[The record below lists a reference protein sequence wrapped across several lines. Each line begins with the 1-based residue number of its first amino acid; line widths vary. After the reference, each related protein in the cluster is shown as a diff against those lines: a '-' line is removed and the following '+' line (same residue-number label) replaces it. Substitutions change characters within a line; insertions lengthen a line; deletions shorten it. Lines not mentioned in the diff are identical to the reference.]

1 MVRFNL
7 LLGFLLFTHFSYS
20 QKIGSDYE
28 HLMHPVRNYIVYQT
42 ISEINIDGKPD
53 EISWQQA
60 EWSQYFKDIEGDAKP
75 EPLYQTRF
83 KMLWD
88 EQFLYIL
95 AELEEP
101 HIWSYYATHDQI
113 VFHENDF
120 EIFIDPNRDTHNYFE
135 FELNARNTLF
145 DLFMSKP
152 YRNGGRA
159 EIDWNIKNFESAISI
174 NGTLNN
180 PKDIDEKW
188 IVELAIPF
196 KSLTKN
202 GKYVVP
208 ENGSFWKI
216 NFSRVQWKTVVVD
229 GKYQKVKDIETNK
242 YLSENNWVWSAQG
255 VVNMHFPERWGLAQ
269 FSTNKVGRNTTNFYL
284 PDEERLGKYLWY
296 VYYKQQSYKREK
308 GIYANSVSELDI
320 AKQTKTDSGE
330 SILIEIKTNGN
341 GFTATLQNEDGL
353 KLSLNQNE
361 LFQILSK

>member
-1 MVRFNL
+1 MLRFNL
-7 LLGFLLFTHFSYS
+7 LLIFLLFTYFSHA
-20 QKIGSDYE
+20 QKISSEYE

-60 EWSQYFKDIEGDAKP
+60 QWSKHFQDIEGDAKP

-83 KMLWD
+83 KILWN
-88 EQFLYIL
+88 EQNLYIL

-113 VFHENDF
+113 VYHENDF

-174 NGTLNN
+174 EGTLNN
-180 PKDIDEKW
+180 PEDIDKKW
-188 IVELAIPF
+188 IVEIAIPF
-196 KSLTKN
+196 NSLTKN
-202 GKYVVP
+202 EKYVAP
-208 ENGSFWKI
+208 ENGSLWKI
-216 NFSRVQWKTVVVD
+216 NFSRVQWQTEVVD
-229 GKYQKVKDIETNK
+229 GKYQKVKDIKTNK

-255 VVNMHFPERWGLAQ
+255 AVNMHFPERWGLAQ
-269 FSTNKVGRNTTNFYL
+269 FSTNKVGCETTNFYL
-284 PDEERLGKYLWY
+284 PDEERLGKYLWH
-296 VYYKQQSYKREK
+296 VYYKQQSYRLKN
-308 GIYANSVSELDI
+308 GNYANSLFELDV
-320 AKQTKTDSGE
+320 AESTKIDSGE
-330 SILIEIKTNGN
+330 SIIFEMKTTGN
-341 GFTATLQNEDGL
+341 GFAATLQNEAGL
-353 KLSLNQNE
+353 ILSLNQNG
-361 LFQILSK
+361 LFQILNK